1 MDALKNCVACG
12 SDNLVVTH
20 YAKLG
25 QPCSRAL
32 PRPFSKA
39 ECNDCGDSGYF
50 SDGTDRKGQT
60 YVVIDRTPQGF
71 GPTD

>member
-20 YAKLG
+20 YAKLS

-32 PRPFSKA
+32 PRSFSKA